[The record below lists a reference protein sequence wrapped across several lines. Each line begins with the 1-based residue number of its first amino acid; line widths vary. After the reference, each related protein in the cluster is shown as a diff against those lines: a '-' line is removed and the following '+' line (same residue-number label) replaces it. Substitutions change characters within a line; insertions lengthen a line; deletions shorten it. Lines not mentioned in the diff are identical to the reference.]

1 MDAAFWIARSI
12 LVGGHV
18 GVPDIDN
25 IKENVMKNSAEYDRR
40 YRQQQAE
47 RIKAERAELAQ
58 LREEKKRW
66 EEERK
71 LIYSILQPGVND
83 LIDKYNDLLQ
93 HVFIS
98 EDDEL
103 NNEMIESYRVNF
115 IKLPDVEITN
125 EAVTNVED
133 THEDDEKEA
142 SQEPLEEKEGKNE
155 PDENTQ
161 SDDEAPDDPIENAA
175 PDDEESDEVTEDEDE
190 NEDESSFLEMND
202 DIIDREVELMRYE
215 NEISERMGRGGKY
228 DMPHRYSPERSHP
241 RLFVSIADLDTQ
253 EKVKRSLQMGKL
265 AEVPEEFQK
274 ILFQSDPVL
283 RQEWED
289 YQQIVFGGKIQ
300 LNKRTLDG
308 GIRLPPSASD
318 HASSTNNVTRLAT

>member
-1 MDAAFWIARSI
+1 MATRTER
-12 LVGGHV
+12 
-18 GVPDIDN
+18 N
-25 IKENVMKNSAEYDRR
+25 RR
-40 YRQQQAE
+40 YQE
-47 RIKAERAELAQ
+47 KLKAEREELMQ

-71 LIYSILQPGVND
+71 MIYTTLQTGVND
-83 LIDKYNDLLQ
+83 LIDKYNDTLKY
-93 HVFIS
+93 VFDE
-98 EDDEL
+98 EDEIDRG
-103 NNEMIESYRVNF
+103 MIESLSVAF
-115 IKLPDVEITN
+115 IQLPDIEITN

-133 THEDDEKEA
+133 IHGDDEKEA

-175 PDDEESDEVTEDEDE
+175 PDDEELNEATEAEDEDYKVRE
-190 NEDESSFLEMND
+190 AVAKNPSISPNRLAQLAMDEEWNDED
-202 DIIDREVELMRYE
+202 
-215 NEISERMGRGGKY
+215 EISERMGW
-228 DMPHRYSPERSHP
+228 DERYNLPYRYPPDRSHP

-253 EKVKRSLQMGKL
+253 EKVKRSLRMGEL
-265 AEVPEEFQK
+265 ADMSEEFQK

-318 HASSTNNVTRLAT
+318 HASSTDNVTRLAT